1 MSKTRIA
8 VAMSGGVDSSVTA
21 LFLKEKGYEVIGLT
35 MHLTSSTPSRCCS
48 PQDIQDAR
56 NVASRLQI
64 PHYVVSFEEIFR
76 NEVIEYFISEY
87 ERGRTPNPCAVCN
100 FKIKFDA
107 LLKKA
112 LDLGAERLATGHYA
126 VISQDKSTGRFML
139 RRGKE
144 KGKDQSYFLA
154 RLTQEQLSRAWFP
167 IGNFPKAKIRKIAEK
182 FGLPVAF
189 KPESQEACFLTEEGV
204 IPFIERARGHSYP
217 PGPFMNREGQCVG
230 FHRGIIGYTI
240 GQRKGLGISL
250 GKPVYVTR
258 IDPEKNV
265 VFIGDEEELYHTTFW
280 GIEPHWISIE
290 GISKPE
296 KFQVRIRYKHRP
308 AFALVIP
315 EGDQVLVRFEKPQRA
330 ITPGQ
335 LAVFYKNDFVAG
347 SAWIDQ
353 IVE

>member
-1 MSKTRIA
+1 MCKGRIA

-21 LFLKEKGYEVIGLT
+21 LLLKEKGYEVIGLT
-35 MHLTSSTPSRCCS
+35 MHLSSSTPSRCCS

-56 NVASRLQI
+56 TVASRLGI
-64 PHYVVSFEEIFR
+64 PHYVVSFEELFKK
-76 NEVIEYFISEY
+76 EVIEYFIKEY
-87 ERGRTPNPCAVCN
+87 EKGRTPNPCAVCN

-112 LDLGAERLATGHYA
+112 LNLNVEKLATGHYA
-126 VISQDKSTGRFML
+126 IVSQDSAISRYLLK
-139 RRGKE
+139 RGKE

-154 RLTQEQLSRAWFP
+154 RLTQEQLARAWFP

-182 FGLPVAF
+182 FKLPVAF
-189 KPESQEACFLTEEGV
+189 KSESQEACFLTEEGV
-204 IPFIERARGHSYP
+204 LPFIEKEIGHSYP
-217 PGPFMNREGQCVG
+217 SGPFMDREGQCVG

-265 VFIGDEEELYHTTFW
+265 IYVGEEKELYHTAFW
-280 GIEPHWISIE
+280 GRELHWVSVE

-296 KFQVRIRYKHRP
+296 VLQVRIRYKHRP
-308 AFALVIP
+308 ATAVVIP
-315 EGDQVLVRFEKPQRA
+315 EGDRVWVRFEKPQRA

-335 LAVFYKNDFVAG
+335 LAVFYQNDLVIG

-353 IVE
+353 VVE